1 MKEVLRFAL
10 VLGIVGASAAALLGG
25 VYRVTKPRKDR
36 WEKKVLEDSLQE
48 VLASVDAVVFKR
60 VPEEGELLHYQG
72 FSDDDAQEPAGYAF
86 VAGGKGYSSTIQTLV
101 GIRPDCTITS
111 IKVLSQQET
120 PGLGARAEEV
130 PPKWTLWEK
139 VAAALRGTDEETGGE
154 EEPDRPWFQVQFDD
168 RSTGELRLG
177 SDPAESI
184 QGIGGATITSKAIV
198 SSVRQEMEAAC
209 ERLGLPAKGGEDEG

>member
-1 MKEVLRFAL
+1 MKEVLRFAV
-10 VLGIVGASAAALLGG
+10 VLGIVGASAATLLGG
-25 VYRVTKPRKDR
+25 VYRVTKPRKDQ

-60 VPEEGELLHYQG
+60 VPEEGGLLHYEG
-72 FSDDDAQEPAGYAF
+72 FSDDEGEAPAGYAF
-86 VAGGKGYSSTIQTLV
+86 VARGKGYSSTIQTLV
-101 GIRPDCTITS
+101 GITPDCTIIS

-139 VAAALRGTDEETGGE
+139 IAAALGGADEETGGE
-154 EEPDRPWFQVQFDD
+154 EEPDRPWFQEQFDS
-168 RSTGELRLG
+168 RSIEELKLG
-177 SDPAESI
+177 GPAGGI
-184 QGIGGATITSKAIV
+184 QGISGATITSKAIV

-209 ERLGLPAKGGEDEG
+209 ERLGLAGEDGG